1 MNDTRTAKGTAERV
15 GSAGG
20 RVIRAWRSLPP
31 ERRLAAFASIGLF
44 LTLFLPWY
52 QETVLVANGTKLP
65 VATASLSGWAAFSF
79 VEAAVL
85 LVAAGVLLLLFQRAE
100 GKAFHVP
107 GGDGGVITAAG
118 VWTCVLIVWRI
129 FDKQSTSIHGPGAS
143 ISGIEWGIFVAL
155 VVAAVLTYAGTR
167 IRSAHRPEPPLP
179 GEDPTPQRNPSPSPS
194 RTASRRAQTPRP
206 VAADRAPK
214 QVAAEEQRPTR
225 RRRSTAGLADRPVA
239 GESRTGA
246 ADWKEP
252 QTDWIDGEGRRT
264 RRSAREDSGTRR
276 QAGGDALAPRDAGED
291 RRSPQDAGEG
301 RRSPQDAGE
310 GRRSPQDAGE
320 GRRSPQDAGG
330 DRGTA
335 RDDGEHRPTRRG
347 AEDQTEPLRPS
358 THAARRTQPQPP
370 DDQMTIPRERQD

>member
-310 GRRSPQDAGE
+310 GRRSPQDAG
-320 GRRSPQDAGG
+320 G